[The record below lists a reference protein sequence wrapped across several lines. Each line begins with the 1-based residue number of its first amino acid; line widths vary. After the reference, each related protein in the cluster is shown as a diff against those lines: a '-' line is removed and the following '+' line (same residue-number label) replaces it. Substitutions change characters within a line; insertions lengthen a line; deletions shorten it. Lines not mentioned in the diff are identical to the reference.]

1 MSNPAAADQVHPTRP
16 DLEPQEDDLSP
27 TGYVWGNK
35 SSGRVVRLRSDPGH
49 VRTVELED
57 PAGNIVDGNKLYP
70 AEIDVREFGAVLD
83 GTTNDRPAF
92 QAAVDYAESLGG
104 GTIVVPTGSQIGW
117 AANAADQ
124 ISLKSN
130 ITVDFKNSTIK
141 PLGSISSILRINEN
155 DVTDAYMKN
164 VIYDNTVQ
172 TLLSR
177 GMFDIQAGVTGTK
190 RIGCINC
197 EIFGDNA
204 TSEDQSMIAFVRS
217 DTTDLLMKD
226 CRVTNAGFVIRH
238 QDVMQTSIRPRYIN
252 NISERCSRPAIEL
265 AGVMHDPVLDG
276 NYISH
281 PPDSMTPFHPI
292 SIRGNNVAYK
302 YINPTI
308 TNNVIQGKPDSQ
320 ATAGLANGTFG
331 DMMPCRR
338 FEGGVVSD
346 NTFYDVNEYGLT
358 AVTGSRNVLFTRNKF
373 YECDASA
380 ILIGT
385 IVNEDVENITC
396 VGNTIVNA
404 GKDVSG
410 TLQEH
415 VKAAILVSTS
425 KGTVTGDNIIVNS
438 PYGVA
443 WIDGSEHVRRPDIFN
458 NVPGGHIQL
467 DLATF
472 SQDKLSLQKP
482 EEQYKIEI
490 DSINSKTIE
499 MFTASSEWDGTETYF
514 DAAIRLAANTR
525 PAVDSVLFATNAR
538 RVLIIN
544 LPDGRLSFRFQTSDS
559 IKTQVTDLPLP
570 IFSGPIWV
578 RLVWDA
584 IAGVANM
591 QYSLEQESNRNS
603 VTWITL
609 STTPMTTVAGATI
622 HPNYVTGITFLL
634 GFSDNAD
641 HGVFEFYNFSVLGG
655 ADAATATSR
664 INLSA
669 SEFLFAP
676 SGQVRTPDN
685 VRWIGS
691 NVVVEKAPLFL
702 PMPPVNGITADRT
715 PNPEIGEEY
724 FDTDLVKPIWWS
736 GVDWVDSSGVVV

>member
-1 MSNPAAADQVHPTRP
+1 MSNPTALNQSHPTNPSRISVEGPSDTGFVWMDIEDRP
-16 DLEPQEDDLSP
+16 IFDIRRNADNTHTIVSKDQQ
-27 TGYVWGNK
+27 GN
-35 SSGRVVRLRSDPGH
+35 S
-49 VRTVELED
+49 
-57 PAGNIVDGNKLYP
+57 VDGINLHIR
-70 AEIDVREFGAVLD
+70 EIDVREFGAVLD
-83 GTTNDRPAF
+83 GVTNDVNAF
-92 QAAVDYAESLGG
+92 IDAAAYATANGG
-104 GTIVVPTGSQIGW
+104 GTITVPHGSEIGW
-117 AANAADQ
+117 QGGTGQQVA
-124 ISLKSN
+124 LTSN
-130 ITVDFKNSTIK
+130 VCIDFNNSTIR
-141 PLGSISSILRINEN
+141 PLGSISSVVRINSN
-155 DVTDAYMKN
+155 DVTDVYIKN
-164 VIYDNTVQ
+164 VKYDNTGQ
-172 TLLSR
+172 TLVAR
-177 GMFDIQAGVTGTK
+177 GMLDIQAGYTGIE
-190 RIGCINC
+190 RIGAINC

-204 TSEDQSMIAFVRS
+204 TSEDQSMVVFVRS
-217 DTTDLLMKD
+217 DTTDLLIEK
-226 CRVTNAGFVIRH
+226 CRAINAGFVVRH
-238 QDVMQTSIRPRYIN
+238 QDVMHTSIRPRYIN
-252 NISERCSRPAIEL
+252 NRSKTCSRPAIEL

-276 NYISH
+276 NHVSH

-292 SIRGNNVAYK
+292 SIRGNDVAYK

-308 TNNVIQGKPDSQ
+308 TNNVIQGKPNSQ
-320 ATAGLANGTFG
+320 ATAGVANGTFG

-425 KGTVTGDNIIVNS
+425 KGTVTGDNILVNS

-443 WIDGSEHVRRPDIFN
+443 WIDGSEHVRRPDIYN
-458 NVPGGHIQL
+458 NVPGGHIQF

-514 DAAIRLAANTR
+514 DAAIRIAANTR

-634 GFSDNAD
+634 GFSDNGD
-641 HGVFEFYNFSVLGG
+641 HGVSEFYNFSVLGG
-655 ADAATATSR
+655 VDAATATSR
-664 INLSA
+664 INLNA

-702 PMPPVNGITADRT
+702 PMPPVSGTTADRT

-724 FDTDLVKPIWWS
+724 FDTDLTMPIWWS
-736 GVDWVDSSGVVV
+736 GADWVNSSGVVV